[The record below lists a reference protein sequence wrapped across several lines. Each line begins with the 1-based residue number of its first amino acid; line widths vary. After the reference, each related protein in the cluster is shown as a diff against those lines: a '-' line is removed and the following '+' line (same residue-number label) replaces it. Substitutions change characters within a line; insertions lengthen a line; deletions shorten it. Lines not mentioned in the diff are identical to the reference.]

1 MNLRDA
7 APTSR
12 VLVVAIMVSMVAF
25 LNTTVT
31 NLALPATERDLGGG
45 LSLQQWV
52 VDGYLLA
59 LAATVLLAGS
69 IADLFGR
76 VPVMRFGLATFGTG
90 AVLAASATSPMMLI
104 CGRIV
109 QGLGG
114 AFLVP
119 GSLALINSAVEPEDR
134 PTAIGTWTAWTGTA
148 FALGPLLGGLA
159 VDYLSWRWIYFVSA
173 IPMVVGFALTFWLC
187 PMPGP
192 AEHARVDVGGAA
204 LSAVGL
210 STTVFALIESHR
222 RGWTDPSVAVS
233 LVVGVIALLAFVG
246 WEHRTPHPMLP
257 LGVFRIR
264 NFAGANLVTAFVY
277 GGLTLASI
285 AIALYTQEVAG
296 YSATVAGMATL
307 PTPVLSFLFAKRVGS
322 MAARIGP
329 RIFIVVGPALA
340 GFGLLLIRPA
350 AHGFNILTDLLPGT
364 TVVAIGLVIAITPLT
379 ALNLS
384 SLDSEHSGIAA
395 AIQNVVGRTSALTSV
410 ACVGLI
416 AAGTL
421 TDASFSRLLD
431 VSAVLFFIG
440 SVFCAAMIRNSAVAA
455 EAVAGEVDAWCTDQ
469 PDAHTDLADL
479 AGQTGP
485 VPLLRSKDL
494 HP

>member
-1 MNLRDA
+1 VNVRDA

-25 LNTTVT
+25 LNTSVT

-45 LSLQQWV
+45 LSFQQWV

-69 IADLFGR
+69 ISDLIGR

-90 AVLAASATSPMMLI
+90 AVLAATATSPTMLI
-104 CGRIV
+104 AGRVV

-119 GSLALINSAVEPEDR
+119 GSLALINSAFDRAER

-148 FALGPLLGGLA
+148 FALGPVLGGLA
-159 VDYLSWRWIYFVSA
+159 VDFLSWRWIYFVSA
-173 IPMVVGFALTFWLC
+173 IPMVIGFGLTFWLC

-192 AEHARVDVGGAA
+192 AEHARVDIGGAA

-210 STTVFALIESHR
+210 SATVYALIESGR
-222 RGWTDPSVAVS
+222 RGWTAPLVTAS
-233 LVVGVIALLAFVG
+233 LVVGVIALLAFAA
-246 WEHRTPHPMLP
+246 WEHRAPHPMLP
-257 LGVFRIR
+257 LGLFTIR
-264 NFAGANLVTAFVY
+264 NFAGANLATAFVY

-285 AIALYTQEVAG
+285 AIALYIQEVAG
-296 YSATVAGMATL
+296 YSATVAGLATL
-307 PTPVLSFLFAKRVGS
+307 PTPVLSFLFARRVGT

-329 RIFIVVGPALA
+329 RAFVTVGPALA
-340 GFGLLLIRPA
+340 GLGLLLIRPA
-350 AHGFNILTDLLPGT
+350 GENLNILTDLMPGI
-364 TVVAIGLVIAITPLT
+364 TVVAIGLVITITPLT
-379 ALNLS
+379 SLALS
-384 SLDSEHSGIAA
+384 SVEPERSGIAA
-395 AIQNVVGRTSALTSV
+395 AIQNVVGRTSALTAV

-416 AAGTL
+416 AADAL
-421 TDASFSRLLD
+421 TDASFARLLD

-440 SVFCAAMIRNSAVAA
+440 AVICAVIIRNRAVTDELVAFEVA
-455 EAVAGEVDAWCTDQ
+455 VLCSDQQEAY
-469 PDAHTDLADL
+469 ADL

-485 VPLLRSKDL
+485 IPLLGSKDL
-494 HP
+494 YR

>member
-1 MNLRDA
+1 MNVRDA

-31 NLALPATERDLGGG
+31 NLALPATEHDLGGG

-69 IADLFGR
+69 VSDLFGR

-90 AVLAASATSPMMLI
+90 AVLAASATSPMLLI
-104 CGRIV
+104 AGRIV

-119 GSLALINSAVEPEDR
+119 GSLALINSAFDPEHR
-134 PTAIGTWTAWTGTA
+134 STAIGTWTAWTGTA
-148 FALGPLLGGLA
+148 FAVGPLVGGLS

-173 IPMVVGFALTFWLC
+173 IPMMIGFALTFWLC

-192 AEHARVDVGGAA
+192 AEHARIDIGGAA

-222 RGWTDPSVAVS
+222 RGWTDPFVTAC
-233 LVVGVIALLAFVG
+233 LVVGVIALLAFMA
-246 WEHRTPHPMLP
+246 WERRTPHPMLP
-257 LGVFRIR
+257 LGVFRVR
-264 NFAGANLVTAFVY
+264 NFAGANLATAFVY

-296 YSATVAGMATL
+296 YSATVAGLATL
-307 PTPVLSFLFAKRVGS
+307 PTPVLSFLFRQ
-322 MAARIGP
+322 ARWHHGRAHWTPRFRHGGP
-329 RIFIVVGPALA
+329 GA
-340 GFGLLLIRPA
+340 GWAGAA
-350 AHGFNILTDLLPGT
+350 AHPSLIPIQHPDRSDAGANRGGHRSGRHDHATDH
-364 TVVAIGLVIAITPLT
+364 A
-379 ALNLS
+379 
-384 SLDSEHSGIAA
+384 E
-395 AIQNVVGRTSALTSV
+395 
-410 ACVGLI
+410 
-416 AAGTL
+416 
-421 TDASFSRLLD
+421 SFLSRLR
-431 VSAVLFFIG
+431 AERNRGGNPKRRRPHI
-440 SVFCAAMIRNSAVAA
+440 CADRS
-455 EAVAGEVDAWCTDQ
+455 GLRRTDHRR
-469 PDAHTDLADL
+469 HT
-479 AGQTGP
+479 
-485 VPLLRSKDL
+485 
-494 HP
+494 H